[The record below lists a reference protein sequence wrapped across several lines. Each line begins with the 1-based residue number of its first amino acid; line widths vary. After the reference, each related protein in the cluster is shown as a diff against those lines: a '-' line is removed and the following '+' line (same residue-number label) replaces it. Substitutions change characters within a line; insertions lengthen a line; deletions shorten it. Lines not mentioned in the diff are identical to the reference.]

1 MTVRELFTYRILTI
15 SNVLSLSRVLGIP
28 ALWYI
33 LANPHDVS
41 SIRLYTA
48 LTLAF
53 MTLTDYLDGYLAR
66 KLGQETPL
74 GQYLDPIAD
83 KIVIVGGL
91 FLLVYYRDYP
101 LWVTVIVAVR
111 EIIGT
116 VGGGFLLIKRNVLGK
131 PNYWGKFGVGLISL
145 SGLFYLFNWPF
156 REYTIPPL
164 LFVFAGGI
172 FAYTMTYGRT
182 ILKGSDSD

>member
-15 SNVLSLSRVLGIP
+15 SNVLSLSRILGIP

-33 LANPHDVS
+33 LAHPHDIG

-83 KIVIVGGL
+83 KIVIVSGL
-91 FLLVYYRDYP
+91 FLLVNYREYP
-101 LWVTVIVAVR
+101 LWVAIFVAVR
-111 EIIGT
+111 EVIGT
-116 VGGGFLLIKRNVLGK
+116 VGGGFLLIRRNVLGK

-145 SGLFYLFNWPF
+145 SGLFYLFNWPY
-156 REYTIPPL
+156 REFTIPPL
-164 LFVFAGGI
+164 VITFVVGI

>member
-15 SNVLSLSRVLGIP
+15 SNVLSFSRLLGIP

-33 LANPHDVS
+33 LAHPHDIGR
-41 SIRLYTA
+41 IRLYTA

-53 MTLTDYLDGYLAR
+53 MTATDFFDGYLAR

-83 KIVIVGGL
+83 KIVIISGL
-91 FLLVYYRDYP
+91 FLLYVYRDFP
-101 LWVTVIVAVR
+101 LSVAIFVAVR
-111 EIIGT
+111 EIAGT

-131 PNYWGKFGVGLISL
+131 PNWWGKWGVGAISL

-156 REYTIPPL
+156 REWTLVVLIA
-164 LFVFAGGI
+164 VFIGGI
-172 FAYTMTYGRT
+172 IAYARTYGRT
-182 ILKGSDSD
+182 ILNK